1 MNPVRSTHETV
12 NAHGKRTSNGMNALF
27 ISNDPS
33 LLDKESSTVA
43 RMKDYAFAIGTLH
56 ILTGARKASE
66 FHDGTL
72 HIYGVPCNKFTRV
85 GALSRRA
92 HVLITKEHIEVV
104 STQDPFEH
112 GLAGMRAIRG
122 TKAKLHVQVHT
133 DVFSPWFVRDG
144 NIRAPVSKVS
154 VMNRVRLRLA
164 SRVLPRA
171 HGIRVVSKRIK
182 TSLIA
187 RFGDHIVEPVVIPI
201 QVPSVLPPKV
211 ALPSRPFTFT
221 LITVS
226 RLEPEKRIVDVL
238 QAVASIHA
246 QYPSVGLVIVGE
258 GGERKRLEHM
268 AHRLGISGNVLF
280 MGERPDAVGLMQSA
294 EAYIQASA
302 YEGYGRT
309 LIEAALS
316 GIPIITTDVGV
327 VGELLRGYQEVLV
340 APVADPSAL
349 AVHIVGLVADAASR
363 IELSLNARTVVQEYL
378 ATHTTTAK
386 DIARDLA
393 RLV

>member
-1 MNPVRSTHETV
+1 
-12 NAHGKRTSNGMNALF
+12 MNALF

-33 LLDKESSTVA
+33 LLVEGSSTVA

-56 ILTGARKASE
+56 ILTSARKASE
-66 FHDGTL
+66 WHDGAL

-92 HVLITKEHIEVV
+92 HVLIQKEGVEVV

-144 NIRAPVSKVS
+144 NMRSPVSTVS
-154 VMNRVRLRLA
+154 VLNRVRVRLA
-164 SRVLPRA
+164 SRVLPHAR
-171 HGIRVVSKRIK
+171 GIRVVSERIK
-182 TSLIA
+182 TSLLKQFGNRIA
-187 RFGDHIVEPVVIPI
+187 VPTVIPI
-201 QVPSVLPPKV
+201 HVSSVLPPKV
-211 ALPSRPFTFT
+211 ALPPRPFTFT

-226 RLEPEKRIVDVL
+226 RLEPEKRIVDIL
-238 QAVASIHA
+238 QALATIHA
-246 QYPSVGLVIVGE
+246 LYPSVGLVVVGE
-258 GGERKRLEHM
+258 GSERKRLVRM
-268 AHRLGISGNVLF
+268 AQHLGIAENVLF
-280 MGERPDAVGLMQSA
+280 LGERPDAVGLMQSA

-340 APVADPSAL
+340 APVSDPAAL
-349 AVHIVGLVADAASR
+349 AVHIVGLVSDSASR
-363 IELSLNARTVVQEYL
+363 IELSLNARTTVQEYL